1 MIIWL
6 ASYPKSGNTWLRSI
20 ISSLIYSDNGK
31 FDFNLL
37 EKIPQFPVKKNFNDL
52 TTKFNDIHEI
62 KKFWTLAQDKININT
77 EIKFFKT
84 HHINCKIDNYN
95 FTDYR
100 NTCATIYVV
109 RDPRNLVS
117 SISNHFDKSLEDSK
131 KFLTTPQFLGQSEN
145 NPGHVVTLLG
155 TWGEHYRFWKQNS
168 KNFLLIKYEN
178 LIENTY
184 LELEKLIKF
193 LKNYLELNISEEKK
207 INIIETTNFQNLKN
221 MEKKGL
227 FKENVKKKMSNSKID
242 FFYKGPENNW
252 KNFLDK
258 KIQMEIEIKFNDE
271 MKELGYL

>member
-20 ISSLIYSDNGK
+20 ISSLIYSDDGK
-31 FDFNLL
+31 FEFNLL

-52 TTKFNDIHEI
+52 TNKFNDIHII
-62 KKFWTLAQDKININT
+62 KKFWTLAQDKINMDT
-77 EIKFFKT
+77 KIKFFKT
-84 HHINCKIDNYN
+84 HHINCKIDNFN
-95 FTDYR
+95 FTDYT

-131 KFLTTPQFLGQSEN
+131 KFLTTPQFLGQSEKDS
-145 NPGHVVTLLG
+145 GHVVTLLG

-184 LELEKLIKF
+184 LELEKLIEF

-207 INIIETTNFQNLKN
+207 KNIIETTNFQNLKN

-227 FKENVKKKMSNSKID
+227 FKENVLKKMSNSKID

-252 KNFLDK
+252 QNFLNK
-258 KIQMEIEIKFNDE
+258 KIQMEIEVKFNDE

>member
-184 LELEKLIKF
+184 LELEKLIEF

-207 INIIETTNFQNLKN
+207 KNIIETTNFQNLKN

-227 FKENVKKKMSNSKID
+227 FKENVLKKMSNSKID
-242 FFYKGPENNW
+242 FFYKGPKNNW

-258 KIQMEIEIKFNDE
+258 KIQMEIEVKFNDE

>member
-31 FDFNLL
+31 FEFDLL
-37 EKIPQFPVKKNFNDL
+37 EKIPQFPVKKNFKDL
-52 TTKFNDIHEI
+52 TTKFDDIHEI
-62 KKFWTLAQDKININT
+62 KKFWTLAQDKINMNT

-131 KFLTTPQFLGQSEN
+131 KFLTTTQFLGKSEN
-145 NPGHVVTLLG
+145 NTGHVVTLLG

-184 LELEKLIKF
+184 LELEKLIEF

-207 INIIETTNFQNLKN
+207 KNIIETTNFQNLKN

-227 FKENVKKKMSNSKID
+227 FKENVLKKMSNSKID

-252 KNFLDK
+252 KNFLNK
-258 KIQMEIEIKFNDE
+258 KIQMEIEVKFNDE
-271 MKELGYL
+271 MKELDYL

>member
-31 FDFNLL
+31 FEFDLL
-37 EKIPQFPVKKNFNDL
+37 EKIPQFPVKKNFKDL
-52 TTKFNDIHEI
+52 TTKFDDIHEI

-184 LELEKLIKF
+184 LELEKLIEF

-207 INIIETTNFQNLKN
+207 KNIIETTNFQNLKN

-227 FKENVKKKMSNSKID
+227 FKENVLKKMSNSKID

-252 KNFLDK
+252 KNFLNK
-258 KIQMEIEIKFNDE
+258 KIQMEIEVKFNDE
-271 MKELGYL
+271 MKELDYL

>member
-31 FDFNLL
+31 FEFDLL
-37 EKIPQFPVKKNFNDL
+37 EKIPQFPVKKNFKDL
-52 TTKFNDIHEI
+52 TTKFDDIHEI

-207 INIIETTNFQNLKN
+207 KNIIETTNFQNLKN

-227 FKENVKKKMSNSKID
+227 FKENVLKKMSNSKID